1 MLDYQFCQILGEKNM
16 IDITT
21 TYFKVGDSVKV
32 KEGIVCPDMQDL
44 IIGGWQG
51 RIFEITKDD
60 DGNLLVY
67 IEWDSITLENMP
79 DIFIDDS
86 EENGLC
92 YAIMSLWDNE
102 VELTYPRDTEE
113 DRNKA
118 IEKIQDKHMIF
129 W

>member
-1 MLDYQFCQILGEKNM
+1 MLD
-16 IDITT
+16 ITIT
-21 TYFKVGDSVKV
+21 DFKVGDSVKV
-32 KEGIVCPDMQDL
+32 KEGTVCPDMQDL

-51 RIFEITKDD
+51 RISEITKDD
-60 DGNLLVY
+60 DGNLLIY
-67 IEWDSITLENMP
+67 IEWDSITLKNMP

-92 YAIMSLWDNE
+92 YESMSLWDNE
-102 VELTYPRDTEE
+102 VELTEPRDTEE

-118 IEKIQDKHMIF
+118 IENIRDEHMIF